1 MTSNTSKVVNNS
13 FWNISNT
20 FLTFLTGLILSVL
33 IARFLGPENTGI
45 YNYFIWL
52 INVFVLIA
60 GLGGG
65 TTIIKY
71 VAGFLSKNELGK
83 TSYFLRR
90 LFLFQF
96 FLAIILTTALLVF
109 NNLFGFF
116 APGISNY
123 FFIALLAFF
132 PYLWVTSSLS
142 ILQGSQKYKTIAKI
156 NIFVNAL
163 MICSIFAVLIL
174 NGNVFNLLLT
184 HLAIYLVSSV
194 IYFFITK
201 KYFLKKSNK
210 LSSVKSKEILSY
222 GGSIYLI
229 TILDAVVWQKSEI
242 FFLGFFSHSRE
253 IAFYSIAYGL
263 ANMVIL
269 VIANSFNSVLV
280 PIFSQLK
287 VRGENL
293 KIQAGYF
300 RTTKL
305 LSIIMIPIAAGL
317 FILSPVIISLVY
329 GPSYLASS
337 LIFSILIIPIT
348 LAAIAGSG
356 SALIYSLNKL
366 WFIIRWGIPLAILNI
381 TLDFLLIPLYGG
393 IGAALANAITQI
405 LGLSI
410 GTFYIIR
417 LLKMPFP
424 APTFFKALVASA
436 IMVIFLILLSS
447 LNLNVF
453 VYLSLSVVFGA
464 IIYLITIINLKT
476 FDKTDFLMLKSMDNK
491 FIKSKLF
498 LKFLNFLE
506 SKI

>member
-1 MTSNTSKVVNNS
+1 MTSNTNKVVNNS

-20 FLTFLTGLILSVL
+20 FLTFLTGLILSVF
-33 IARFLGPENTGI
+33 IARFLGPENTGV

-52 INVFVLIA
+52 INILILIT

-65 TTIIKY
+65 TTIVKY
-71 VAGFLSKNELGK
+71 VAEFLSRNELGE
-83 TSYFLRR
+83 TSYFLRK

-96 FLAIILTTALLVF
+96 LLAVILCSVILGI
-109 NNLFGFF
+109 NNLFGIF
-116 APGISNY
+116 ATGISNY
-123 FFIALLAFF
+123 FFIALLTLF
-132 PYLWVTSSLS
+132 PYLWITSSLS
-142 ILQGSQKYKTIAKI
+142 ILQGSQRYKTIAKI
-156 NIFVNAL
+156 SILVNAL
-163 MICSIFAVLIL
+163 MICSIFVVLML
-174 NGNVFNLLLT
+174 NGSVFSLLLT
-184 HLAIYLVSSV
+184 HLAVYLVSSV

-201 KYFLKKSNK
+201 KYFPKTSEK
-210 LSSVKSKEILSY
+210 LSSTKSKEILSY

-242 FFLGFFSHSRE
+242 LFLGFFSHASE

-293 KIQAGYF
+293 KIQTGYF

-317 FILSPVIISLVY
+317 FILSPAIISTVY

-356 SALIYSLNKL
+356 SALIYSLNKQ

-381 TLDFLLIPLYGG
+381 TLDFLLIPSYGG
-393 IGAALANAITQI
+393 IGAASANAITQI

-417 LLKMPFP
+417 HLKMPFP
-424 APTFFKALVASA
+424 TPAFFKALTASS

-453 VYLSLSVVFGA
+453 AYLSLSIIFGA
-464 IIYLITIINLKT
+464 VIYLVTIVNLKT
-476 FDKTDFLMLKSMDNK
+476 LDKNDFLMLKSIDNK

-498 LKFLNFLE
+498 LKALNFLE